1 MQRLHQLAKRLYP
14 LRSAAYLMAF
24 IALAIFLGF
33 SFSGQNK
40 DQVWQFASALLLMW
54 SLMLALFIYSFS
66 SQIGASPSNAGLF
79 TRLRLWLLG
88 MIQKLIMWL
97 FFIALLASIFMTFR
111 LLSYGFYQ

>member
-1 MQRLHQLAKRLYP
+1 
-14 LRSAAYLMAF
+14 MAF
-24 IALAIFLGF
+24 VALAVFLGF
-33 SFSGQNK
+33 SFADHSRT

-66 SQIGASPSNAGLF
+66 SQIGASTSNAGLL
-79 TRLRLWLLG
+79 TRLRLWLLR